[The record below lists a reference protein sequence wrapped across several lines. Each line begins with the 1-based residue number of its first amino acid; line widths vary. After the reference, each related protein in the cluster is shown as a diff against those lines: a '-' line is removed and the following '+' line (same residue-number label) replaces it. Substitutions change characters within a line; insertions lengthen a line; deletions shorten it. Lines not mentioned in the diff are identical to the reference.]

1 MRKYSAIK
9 FIVLTLSFL
18 ISACDSSSRQA
29 MVVEEY
35 LNALVS
41 KDATQLSTL
50 SCAEWAPYAATE
62 MNSFQAVTAT
72 LQDLTCETTGTEGD
86 MTLVVCGGTIATTYN
101 DEQQQIDLSLR
112 TYQVVEQGGE
122 YLVCGYR

>member
-1 MRKYSAIK
+1 
-9 FIVLTLSFL
+9 
-18 ISACDSSSRQA
+18 

>member
-1 MRKYSAIK
+1 
-9 FIVLTLSFL
+9 
-18 ISACDSSSRQA
+18 
-29 MVVEEY
+29 
-35 LNALVS
+35 
-41 KDATQLSTL
+41 
-50 SCAEWAPYAATE
+50 
-62 MNSFQAVTAT
+62 VTAT